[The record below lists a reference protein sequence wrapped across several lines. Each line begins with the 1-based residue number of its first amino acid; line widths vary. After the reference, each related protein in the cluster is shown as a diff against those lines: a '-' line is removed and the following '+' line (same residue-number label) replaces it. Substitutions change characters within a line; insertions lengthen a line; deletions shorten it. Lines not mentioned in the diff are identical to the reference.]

1 MIKLS
6 SSAFVEVG
14 IGIVDDDESEVVAS
28 IRRLVVPNI
37 ADDPFVNVEEDDG
50 IRCCCWATATDES
63 NEIMDN
69 NEINIDVRFE

>member
-1 MIKLS
+1 VIKLS

-37 ADDPFVNVEEDDG
+37 ADDPFVNVKEDDG
-50 IRCCCWATATDES
+50 IRCCC
-63 NEIMDN
+63 
-69 NEINIDVRFE
+69 